1 MAANRFLS
9 ISKIW
14 TMIVLFILPLM
25 FVATGEAKIYDDSQ
39 DIEMVKGDLQSVKVK
54 NLSRVSITDPAIAD
68 ISDAQTEEVMVMA
81 KQPGQTVMFV
91 WDDDGKRAI
100 VIRVVEED
108 MSLVKARIAR
118 LVQKAEI
125 KGVIIDENTLEGRVV
140 VTGSLEEEDK
150 EKMDEILEAF
160 DEKVINML
168 RVKVYGDQI
177 QIDVQIT
184 EVNESVTRNLGFDWS
199 VGSSSGGTGG
209 STTGGNFALKYG
221 ETLPDTDGTVG
232 DFFKIGDFNRTQAM
246 LSTVNA
252 FIKEGKAKILSKP
265 RLVVVSGKEASFL
278 VGGEIPIKK
287 TTVSSSGGSA
297 TEDTSFKQYG
307 VNMTITPTI
316 KNGKIEIDLNVEVSD
331 VDASNA
337 SGSSV
342 AFLTRNATTHL
353 NLNDGQTIVLA
364 GLIKKS
370 KSNEVKRLPFVS
382 KIPII
387 GLIFRNTGTPTP
399 QQDTELVISL
409 TPTVLKDM
417 ISVDKT
423 ETAVKIPVVPVKK
436 PAAVASTPSQE
447 NKQVISADY
456 AKALQNKISS
466 AINFPYEAKENG
478 WEGTVKLGLRILKD
492 GTLANVSVK
501 ESSGHSIF
509 DEDAVNTAKILAPY
523 PAFASDMTGED
534 VVVVVPIV
542 YSQKDDTKKI

>member
-168 RVKVYGDQI
+168 RVKVYGEQI

-184 EVNESVTRNLGFDWS
+184 EVNESVTKNLGFDWG
-199 VGSSSGGTGG
+199 VGSSSGTGG
-209 STTGGNFALKYG
+209 ASGDFALKYG
-221 ETLPDTDGTVG
+221 ETLPDTDGSIG

-278 VGGEIPIKK
+278 VGGEIPIRK

-316 KNGKIEIDLNVEVSD
+316 KNGKIEIDLSVEVSD

-337 SGSSV
+337 SGDSV

-370 KSNEVKRLPFVS
+370 KSTEVKRLPFVS

-387 GLIFRNTGTPTP
+387 GLIFRNTSTPTP

-417 ISVDKT
+417 ITVDKT
-423 ETAVKIPVVPVKK
+423 ETAVKIPIVPVKK
-436 PAAVASTPSQE
+436 PAAVASTPSQA

-466 AINFPYEAKENG
+466 AINYPYEAKENG

-523 PAFASDMTGED
+523 PAFSSDMTGED

>member
-9 ISKIW
+9 TFKIW
-14 TMIVLFILPLM
+14 TMIVIFVLPLM
-25 FVATGEAKIYDDSQ
+25 LVKNGEAKVYDESQ

-54 NLSRVSITDPAIAD
+54 NLSRVSITDPSIAD
-68 ISDAQTEEVMVMA
+68 ISDAETEEVMVMA

-100 VIRVVEED
+100 VIRVIEED

-125 KGVIIDENTLEGRVV
+125 KGVSIDENSLEGRVV
-140 VTGSLEEEDK
+140 VTGSLEEDDK
-150 EKMDEILEAF
+150 DKMDDILEAF

-168 RVKVYGDQI
+168 KVKVYGEQI

-184 EVNESVTRNLGFDWS
+184 EVNESLTKSLGFQWGVGTD
-199 VGSSSGGTGG
+199 GSST
-209 STTGGNFALKYG
+209 NDFALTYQ
-221 ETLPDTDGTVG
+221 ETKPDTDGSVG
-232 DFFKIGDFNRTQAM
+232 DFFKIGEFNRAQAM

-252 FIKEGKAKILSKP
+252 FVKEGKAKILSKP

-287 TTVSSSGGSA
+287 TTISSSGGSA

-337 SGSSV
+337 SGDSV
-342 AFLTRNATTHL
+342 AFVTRNATTHL

-370 KSNEVKRLPFVS
+370 KSSEVKRIPFVS
-382 KIPII
+382 KIPIV
-387 GLIFRNTGTPTP
+387 GLLFRNNNTPTP
-399 QQDTELVISL
+399 NQDTELVISL
-409 TPTVLKDM
+409 TPTILKDM
-417 ISVDKT
+417 MSVDKT
-423 ETAVKIPVVPVKK
+423 ETTVKIPVTPVK
-436 PAAVASTPSQE
+436 ASSAVATGSSQ

-456 AKALQNKISS
+456 AKALQSKISS
-466 AINFPYEAKENG
+466 AINYPYEAKENG

-501 ESSGHSIF
+501 ESSGHTIF

-523 PAFASDMTGED
+523 PPFSSDMTGED